1 MAFIIR
7 TQKIFILV
15 QCDRSNYSVLQFTST
30 AYTHKFASHLIVGN
44 HLKFFS
50 IFMVDAIVLG
60 PCCTECLCKWHN
72 IYWQQLHS
80 VVQIKYKNKLRLS
93 PLCPV
98 CNSMLALGMHRNT
111 SKTFFNLNGNIW
123 HDKMQK
129 QVSASRLSR
138 HYKKQHHNLGKK
150 LLICD
155 HILVSYTHISRS
167 QIYLFIWDMK

>member
-30 AYTHKFASHLIVGN
+30 AYTHKFSTHLIVGN
-44 HLKFFS
+44 HLEFFS
-50 IFMVDAIVLG
+50 IFIVDAIVLG

-80 VVQIKYKNKLRLS
+80 AVQIKHKTELWLN

-98 CNSMLALGMHRNT
+98 CNSILALGMHRNT
-111 SKTFFNLNGNIW
+111 SKTVFNLAGNIRC
-123 HDKMQK
+123 DKMQK
-129 QVSASRLSR
+129 QVSASILSW
-138 HYKKQHHNLGKK
+138 HYKKQHHNLGNN
-150 LLICD
+150 
-155 HILVSYTHISRS
+155 
-167 QIYLFIWDMK
+167 F